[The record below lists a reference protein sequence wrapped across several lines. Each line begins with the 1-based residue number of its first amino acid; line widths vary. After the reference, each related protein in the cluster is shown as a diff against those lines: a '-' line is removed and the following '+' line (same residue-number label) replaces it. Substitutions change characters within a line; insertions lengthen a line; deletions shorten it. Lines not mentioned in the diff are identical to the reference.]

1 MRSNMCGTVSKA
13 LEKSIYATSAVKLRF
28 IDLMRFIQKES
39 NWRGDD
45 RRGRKTIQTFDIK
58 LLDCRKCIKYY
69 DYDSVLSKRSDRV
82 DKQYIGR

>member
-1 MRSNMCGTVSKA
+1 MRSNMCGTLSKA

-45 RRGRKTIQTFDIK
+45 RRGRKPIQTFDIK

-69 DYDSVLSKRSDRV
+69 DSVLSKSSDRV